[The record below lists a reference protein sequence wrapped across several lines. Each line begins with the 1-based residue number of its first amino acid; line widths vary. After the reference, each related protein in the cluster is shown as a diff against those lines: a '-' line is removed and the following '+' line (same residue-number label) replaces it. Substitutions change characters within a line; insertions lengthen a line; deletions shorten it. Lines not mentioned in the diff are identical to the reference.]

1 MTEFQKHLYMRCLEA
16 LSQKSGSGKIKLFS
30 GFQELLRVWNH
41 PGNAVINWATRSQR
55 EELKKANTKG
65 KSSSSA
71 DNATKL
77 FSLKFIANELKP
89 VLENVA
95 GVSVAESYQSTELD
109 VIEVDLDSDADCSSH
124 CRSLFSSIAFDL
136 LVDISYFQTFIP
148 HVVILWM
155 YMTWIL

>member
-1 MTEFQKHLYMRCLEA
+1 LVSELSRKREFVLVIKMTEFQKHLYMRCLEA

-71 DNATKL
+71 DNASKL

-89 VLENVA
+89 VLEY
-95 GVSVAESYQSTELD
+95 GDRCDRGRSGLR
-109 VIEVDLDSDADCSSH
+109 
-124 CRSLFSSIAFDL
+124 CRLF
-136 LVDISYFQTFIP
+136 
-148 HVVILWM
+148 
-155 YMTWIL
+155 